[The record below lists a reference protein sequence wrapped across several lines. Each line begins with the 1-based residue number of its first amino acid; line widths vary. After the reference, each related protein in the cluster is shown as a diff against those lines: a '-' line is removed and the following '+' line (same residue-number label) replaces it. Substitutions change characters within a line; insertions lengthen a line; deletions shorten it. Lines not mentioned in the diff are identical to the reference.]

1 MHYVLTYER
10 VLHSAQVWCVDVS
23 LLIRSIRSWIFFIL
37 SSSSIHVSF
46 SAQEKE
52 ELLAQQP
59 STSSE
64 QDDSN
69 SNPNAEESP
78 VEVFEVRGSPQQS
91 AAKKQ
96 RITAFALDIE
106 SLLPHLKQFL
116 QAVKNY
122 FTQTTLSVNLERKNN
137 LERKKQKSGT
147 RGAAECVTDVLTT
160 F

>member
-1 MHYVLTYER
+1 MHYFLTYER

-23 LLIRSIRSWIFFIL
+23 LLIRSIRYWIFFIL

-69 SNPNAEESP
+69 GHPNAEESP
-78 VEVFEVRGSPQQS
+78 VWSPWEPPTISRQKAENNRLRS
-91 AAKKQ
+91 GYRKPAS
-96 RITAFALDIE
+96 
-106 SLLPHLKQFL
+106 SLE
-116 QAVKNY
+116 AVSSSREELFY
-122 FTQTTLSVNLERKNN
+122 PDYPERLER
-137 LERKKQKSGT
+137 E
-147 RGAAECVTDVLTT
+147 
-160 F
+160 